1 MSIKSQNKRVL
12 ANVISKM
19 AYKKTTKSSKT
30 STKSSSLKTWYSKG
44 GYTKDK
50 DALDFYWISI
60 WRVQNPIL
68 RTCIEKYLDP
78 LINGKGLEL
87 KKKLSLV
94 DKQGN
99 KWDFAMNKQYE
110 TEYEKMQKAY
120 EILQKS
126 FESGNKDLI
135 IDNISTSV
143 TTLKRCEPFSL
154 STLQSECL
162 NLLWMKPKETMA
174 AAQKLFEMGLTSYP
188 RTDSITVPEEYE
200 EKIKSLLKS
209 EYKHQDY
216 VDKGDFVQA
225 GHYAIIFT
233 TTNFKYLWNGE
244 LAIPNH
250 WLSSDLADVYELI
263 IRRTLGA
270 FYKEDTKGQ
279 TTTYTG
285 LYHAWKTGLPFELKT
300 KEIIQKWFTTVYNYA
315 SDWDEEKVVLEKWDK
330 VAIKEIILKDVD
342 IKISV
347 NIGLN
352 KIKNELESK
361 GIARPSTW
369 ASILQTVEDK
379 KLVKSS
385 WANLV
390 ALPKGLWFWYL
401 LQKENQE
408 AWLFDT
414 FDLNLTIWMEKELD
428 AVASGKEE
436 AINVFN
442 KIIEK
447 NFTKYL

>member
-1 MSIKSQNKRVL
+1 
-12 ANVISKM
+12 M
-19 AYKKTTKSSKT
+19 AYKRTTKSTKT
-30 STKSSSLKTWYSKG
+30 ASKSSYAKKGWYSKG

-78 LINGKGLEL
+78 LINGRWLEL
-87 KKKLSLV
+87 KKRLFLV

-110 TEYEKMQKAY
+110 TEYERMQKAY
-120 EILQKS
+120 EILQAS
-126 FESGNKDLI
+126 FKWGNTNLTVKDI
-135 IDNISTSV
+135 KTSTI
-143 TTLKRCEPFSL
+143 TLKRCEPFSL

-162 NLLWMKPKETMA
+162 NLLGMKPKETMA
-174 AAQKLFEMGLTSYP
+174 AAQKLFEMWLTSYP

-200 EKIKSLLKS
+200 EKIKSLLKW

-233 TTNFKYLWNGE
+233 TTNFKYLWDWE

-270 FYKEDTKGQ
+270 FYKEETKGL
-279 TTTYTG
+279 TTTYTWI
-285 LYHAWKTGLPFELKT
+285 YQAWKVGLPFELKT
-300 KEIIQKWFTTVYNYA
+300 KEIIQKGFTTVYNYP
-315 SDWDEEKVVLEKWDK
+315 SDWDEEKVLFEEWDK
-330 VAIKEIILKDVD
+330 VVIKEIILKDVD

-347 NIGLN
+347 NIWLN
-352 KIKNELESK
+352 KIKNELEAK